1 MARFEERKDKQYNR
15 MKYYY
20 ALKGDL
26 KKDATREINQSIK
39 YIASDEVMQMKY
51 IDILSR
57 RFEDGQFLKMQDD
70 NFL

>member
-1 MARFEERKDKQYNR
+1 

-20 ALKGDL
+20 ALKDDL
-26 KKDATREINQSIK
+26 KKEATKEIAQSIK

-57 RFEDGQFLKMQDD
+57 RFEDSQYLKMQDD
-70 NFL
+70 NFLQVPSHVKY

>member
-1 MARFEERKDKQYNR
+1 

-26 KKDATREINQSIK
+26 KKEATKEINESIK
-39 YIASDEVMQMKY
+39 YISSDEVMQMKY

-57 RFEDGQFLKMQDD
+57 RFEDG
-70 NFL
+70 

>member
-1 MARFEERKDKQYNR
+1 

-26 KKDATREINQSIK
+26 KKEATKEINQSIK

-70 NFL
+70 CFL